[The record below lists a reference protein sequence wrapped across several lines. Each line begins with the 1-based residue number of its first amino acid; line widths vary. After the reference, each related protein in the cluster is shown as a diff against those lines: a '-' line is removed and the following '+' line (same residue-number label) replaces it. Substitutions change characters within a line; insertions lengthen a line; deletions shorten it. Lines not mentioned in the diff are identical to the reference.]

1 MGIIHL
7 TRKDIEEMVHKSI
20 HSILSETIQ
29 ETMGSSMV
37 DKEDVIQDI
46 VNYIKYEWARIQEEN
61 IKPNDTGSFKFN
73 NAPGYGGKVYT
84 YIILLPD
91 QLTKKLDLADEFD
104 VNVAIENYVFDPKNL
119 KYFGENERGTEGQ
132 SYNGGGKFDRLNKTT
147 MKMRNGRI
155 DLIVP
160 AVLGELQTKDM
171 HSTLYHELNHS
182 FTGLHIK
189 KNVSDLP
196 DDEVDK
202 RNIITMSSRADNHP
216 HRRIAK
222 AINPDPVTDFLNA
235 ITYGKHSEEYKS
247 LNFVLYAIWE
257 RTERNAR
264 AEAMYGDLKEL
275 HATRA
280 TFNQLYP
287 QTSVARNINT
297 LNFYLDKLKKVP
309 AYSMIWDYAATMM
322 NMNVRGKNKNR
333 KNTEMFYEKVKE
345 RFITRS
351 EQLLDILYR
360 KAMKVAELYF
370 QRNEP
375 KKEPTRLEKY
385 KQEHNK

>member
-1 MGIIHL
+1 MGVIHL
-7 TRKDIEEMVHKSI
+7 THKDINEMVRKAVR
-20 HSILSETIQ
+20 SILSETVQ
-29 ETMGSSMV
+29 EVMGSSMV
-37 DKEDVIQDI
+37 DKEDAIQDI
-46 VNYIKYEWARIQEEN
+46 VNYVKYEWARIQEEN
-61 IKPNDTGSFKFN
+61 VKPNSTDEFEFN
-73 NAPGYGGKVYT
+73 NAPGSAGKIYT
-84 YIILLPD
+84 YIILIPN
-91 QLTKKLDLADEFD
+91 QLTKKLDLADEFEL
-104 VNVAIENYVFDPKNL
+104 NVAIQNFIFDPKNL
-119 KYFGENERGTEGQ
+119 KYFGENERATEGQ

-147 MKMRNGRI
+147 MKMKNGRI

-182 FTGLHIK
+182 FTGLQIK
-189 KNVSDLP
+189 KNVSALP

-202 RNIITMSSRADNHP
+202 MNMTTMSSRADNHP
-216 HRRIAK
+216 HERLMK
-222 AINPDPVTDFLNA
+222 GLNPDPITNFLNS
-235 ITYGKHSEEYKS
+235 ITYGKYSKEYKS
-247 LNFVLYAIWE
+247 LNFILYAIWE

-264 AEAMYGDLKEL
+264 AEAIYGDLKEL

-280 TFNQLYP
+280 NFNQIYP
-287 QTSVARNINT
+287 QTSVARNISE
-297 LNFYLDKLKKVP
+297 LNSRLDKLRKVP

-322 NMNVRGKNKNR
+322 NMNARGKNKNL
-333 KNTEMFYEKVKE
+333 KSTEPFYEKVKE
-345 RFITRS
+345 RFISRS

>member
-1 MGIIHL
+1 MGVIHL
-7 TRKDIEEMVHKSI
+7 THNDINEMVRKAVR
-20 HSILSETIQ
+20 SILSETVQ
-29 ETMGSSMV
+29 EVMGSSMV

-46 VNYIKYEWARIQEEN
+46 VNYVKYEWARIQEEN
-61 IKPNDTGSFKFN
+61 IKPNSTDEFGFNDVPGSS
-73 NAPGYGGKVYT
+73 GKVYT
-84 YIILLPD
+84 YIILIPD
-91 QLTKKLDLADEFD
+91 QLTKKLGLADEFEL
-104 VNVAIENYVFDPKNL
+104 NVAIQNFVFDPKYL
-119 KYFGENERGTEGQ
+119 KYFGANERATEGQ

-147 MKMRNGRI
+147 MKMKHGRI
-155 DLIVP
+155 DLMVP

-182 FTGLHIK
+182 FTGLQIK
-189 KNVSDLP
+189 KNASDLP

-202 RNIITMSSRADNHP
+202 MNMTTMSSRADNHP
-216 HRRIAK
+216 HGRLMK
-222 AINPDPVTDFLNA
+222 GLNPDPITDFLNSIA
-235 ITYGKHSEEYKS
+235 YGKYNKEYKS
-247 LNFVLYAIWE
+247 LNFILYAIWE

-264 AEAMYGDLKEL
+264 AEAIYGDLKEL

-280 TFNQLYP
+280 NFSQIYP
-287 QTSVARNINT
+287 QTSVARNINE
-297 LNFYLDKLKKVP
+297 LNNHLNKLREVP
-309 AYSMIWDYAATMM
+309 AHSMVWDYAATMM
-322 NMNVRGKNKNR
+322 NMNARGKNKNR
-333 KNTEMFYEKVKE
+333 KNTELFYEKVKE
-345 RFITRS
+345 RFISRS

>member
-1 MGIIHL
+1 MGVIHL
-7 TRKDIEEMVHKSI
+7 THKDINEMVYKAVRG
-20 HSILSETIQ
+20 ILSETVQ
-29 ETMGSSMV
+29 EVMGSSMV

-61 IKPNDTGSFKFN
+61 VKPNMTDDFEFN
-73 NAPGYGGKVYT
+73 DAPGEVGKIYT

-104 VNVAIENYVFDPKNL
+104 LNVAIQNYVFDPKYL
-119 KYFGENERGTEGQ
+119 KYFGANERATEGE

-147 MKMRNGRI
+147 MKMKNGRI

-171 HSTLYHELNHS
+171 HSTIYHELNHS
-182 FTGLHIK
+182 FTGLQIK

-202 RNIITMSSRADNHP
+202 MNMATMSSRAGNHP
-216 HRRIAK
+216 HGRLMK
-222 AINPDPVTDFLNA
+222 GLKPDPITDFLNS
-235 ITYGKHSEEYKS
+235 ITYGKYSEEYKS

-264 AEAMYGDLKEL
+264 AEAIYGDLKEL

-280 TFNQLYP
+280 TFNQVYP
-287 QTSVARNINT
+287 QTSVARNINE
-297 LNFYLDKLKKVP
+297 LNGHLAKLKKVP

-333 KNTEMFYEKVKE
+333 KNSESFYEKVKE
-345 RFITRS
+345 RFMTRS
-351 EQLLDILYR
+351 EQLVDILYR

-375 KKEPTRLEKY
+375 KEEPTRLEKY

>member
-1 MGIIHL
+1 MGVIHL
-7 TRKDIEEMVHKSI
+7 THKDLNEMVRKAV
-20 HSILSETIQ
+20 HSILSETVQ
-29 ETMGSSMV
+29 ETMGSAMV

-46 VNYIKYEWARIQEEN
+46 INYVKYEWARIQEEN
-61 IKPNDTGSFKFN
+61 VKPNSTDEFGFNDVPGSS
-73 NAPGYGGKVYT
+73 GKVYT
-84 YIILLPD
+84 YIILIPD
-91 QLTKKLDLADEFD
+91 QLTKKLELADEFEL
-104 VNVAIENYVFDPKNL
+104 NVAIQNFVFDPKYL
-119 KYFGENERGTEGQ
+119 KYFGANERATGGQ

-147 MKMRNGRI
+147 MKMENGRI

-182 FTGLHIK
+182 FTGLQIK
-189 KNVSDLP
+189 KNVSNLP

-202 RNIITMSSRADNHP
+202 MNMTTMSSRAGKHP
-216 HRRIAK
+216 HERLMK
-222 AINPDPVTDFLNA
+222 GLKPDPITDFLNS
-235 ITYGKHSEEYKS
+235 ITYGKYNKEYKS
-247 LNFVLYAIWE
+247 LNFILYAIWE

-280 TFNQLYP
+280 NFNQIYS
-287 QTSVARNINT
+287 QTSVARNINE
-297 LNFYLDKLKKVP
+297 LNMQLDKLREVP
-309 AYSMIWDYAATMM
+309 AHSMVWDYAATMM
-322 NMNVRGKNKNR
+322 NMNARGKNKDR
-333 KNTEMFYEKVKE
+333 KNTELFYEKVKE

>member
-1 MGIIHL
+1 MGVIHL
-7 TRKDIEEMVHKSI
+7 THKDINEMVHKAVRG
-20 HSILSETIQ
+20 ILRETVQ

-61 IKPNDTGSFKFN
+61 VKPNMTDEFEFN
-73 NAPGYGGKVYT
+73 HAPGDAGKIYT

-104 VNVAIENYVFDPKNL
+104 VNVAIQNFVFDPKYL
-119 KYFGENERGTEGQ
+119 KYFGANERGTEGQ

-147 MKMRNGRI
+147 MRMRNGRI
-155 DLIVP
+155 DLTVP

-182 FTGLHIK
+182 FTGLQIK
-189 KNVSDLP
+189 KKVSDLP
-196 DDEVDK
+196 DDEVDR
-202 RNIITMSSRADNHP
+202 RNTITMSARAGNHP
-216 HRRIAK
+216 HGRIMRAMR
-222 AINPDPVTDFLNA
+222 PDPITDFLNS
-235 ITYGKHSEEYKS
+235 ITYGKHSEEYRA

-264 AEAMYGDLKEL
+264 AEAIYGDLKEL

-280 TFNQLYP
+280 TFSQAYP
-287 QTSVARNINT
+287 QTSVARNINE
-297 LNFYLDKLKKVP
+297 LNGLLDKLRKVP
-309 AYSMIWDYAATMM
+309 AHSMIWDYAATMM
-322 NMNVRGKNKNR
+322 NMNARGKNKNR
-333 KNTEMFYEKVKE
+333 KNTESFYEKVKE

-360 KAMKVAELYF
+360 RAMKVAELYF

-375 KKEPTRLEKY
+375 RKEPTRFERY
-385 KQEHNK
+385 KQERDK